1 MVLRAGLARFS
12 APQMDILAPM
22 DAVGDVSREPA
33 SDGVEVVSLRG
44 EHDLGTLPHVREAF
58 EAAASE
64 EKALVIDLSAATFVD
79 SSILGAVLDARR
91 VAGETGRAFA
101 VACDGAAEPVRRVL
115 EVTGLAEELP
125 VHPTRAAALSSLAVA
140 PT

>member
-1 MVLRAGLARFS
+1 MDVVGEVRRESGGDAIEIVLL
-12 APQMDILAPM
+12 
-22 DAVGDVSREPA
+22 E
-33 SDGVEVVSLRG
+33 G
-44 EHDLGTLPHVREAF
+44 EHDLGTLPQVREAF
-58 EAAASE
+58 EEAAE
-64 EKALVIDLSAATFVD
+64 DKALIVDLSNATFVD

-91 VAGETGRAFA
+91 LAGEAGLGFA

-125 VHPTRAAALSSLAVA
+125 VHPNREAALEALAVA